1 MRTFEPS
8 EEKKQKAI
16 EKRTEL
22 KQLSAKFKPLAKI
35 SEKTINEF
43 LVDYYKSNKGVTELK
58 TFEDWRK
65 LGFSVKKGESSYLV
79 WAKPVASTQAKERAE
94 QTETDPK
101 EDYFPVCHLFD
112 RSQVQEMKPKAQA

>member
-22 KQLSAKFKPLAKI
+22 KKLSLKFKEVAKQCN
-35 SEKTINEF
+35 KPINEF

-58 TFEDWRK
+58 TFEEWRK

-79 WAKPVASTQAKERAE
+79 WARPVASTQAKERAE
-94 QTETDPK
+94 DNGTNAK

>member
-22 KQLSAKFKPLAKI
+22 KKLSLKFKEVAKQ
-35 SEKTINEF
+35 SNKPINEF
-43 LVDYYKSNKGVTELK
+43 VVDFYKSTKGVTELK
-58 TFEDWRK
+58 TFEEWRK
-65 LGFSVKKGESSYLV
+65 LGFTVKKGESSYLV

>member
-94 QTETDPK
+94 HNETDAK
-101 EDYFPVCHLFD
+101 EDFFPVCHLFD

>member
-1 MRTFEPS
+1 MRTFERS

-22 KQLSAKFKPLAKI
+22 RNLSAKFKPLAKI
-35 SEKTINEF
+35 SEKSINEL
-43 LVDYYKSNKGVTELK
+43 LVDYYKSNKGVTDLK
-58 TFEDWRK
+58 TFEEWRK
-65 LGFSVKKGESSYLV
+65 LGYTVKKGESSYLV

-94 QTETDPK
+94 HNETDAK

>member
-22 KQLSAKFKPLAKI
+22 KSLSAKFKPLAKI
-35 SEKTINEF
+35 SEKTINEL

-58 TFEDWRK
+58 TFEEWRK
-65 LGFSVKKGESSYLV
+65 LGFTVKKGESSYLV
-79 WAKPVASTQAKERAE
+79 WAKPVASTQAKDRAE
-94 QTETDPK
+94 HTETVPK

>member
-58 TFEDWRK
+58 TFEEWRK

-94 QTETDPK
+94 HNETDAK
-101 EDYFPVCHLFD
+101 EDFFPVCHLFD